1 MSRLDSHIRQKIAQ
15 RACIDLA
22 AQWLAG
28 EPGIIVEFGLGTG
41 RSYSHLRQRFPRHD
55 IFCFDRLDRA
65 HPGSRPPADHLVL
78 GEFSQVL
85 ADPANHT
92 RFAGQVILA
101 HLDIGNGTPEDD
113 VVPELILDRVH
124 GWLKPGAIVL
134 SDLDLSLEPAWRL
147 DPIDPEAQVEPGAR
161 YYVYRRLPD

>member
-15 RACIDLA
+15 RDCIDLA
-22 AQWLAG
+22 ARWLAG
-28 EPGIIVEFGLGTG
+28 AQGVILEFGLGTG
-41 RSYSHLRQRFPRHD
+41 RSYSHLRERFPLHD

-65 HPGSRPPADHLVL
+65 HAGSRPPADHLVL
-78 GEFSQVL
+78 GEFPQVL

-101 HLDIGNGTPEDD
+101 HIDIGSGIPEDD
-113 VVPELILDRVH
+113 VMPELILDRVH
-124 GWLKPGAIVL
+124 GWLRPGALVL

-147 DPIDPEAQVEPGAR
+147 DRVDTTGQVESGAG
-161 YYVYRRLPD
+161 YYVYRRRPD

>member
-15 RACIDLA
+15 RDSIDLA

-28 EPGIIVEFGLGTG
+28 EPGVILEFGLGTG
-41 RSYSHLRQRFPRHD
+41 RSYSHLRERFPRHD

-65 HPGSRPPADHLVL
+65 HPGSRPPADHLIL
-78 GEFSQVL
+78 GDFPQVL

-101 HLDIGNGTPEDD
+101 HIDIGSGIPEDE
-113 VVPELILDRVH
+113 VMPELILGRVH
-124 GWLKPGAIVL
+124 GWLKPGAFVL

-147 DPIDPEAQVEPGAR
+147 DPVETTGQVEHGAG
-161 YYVYRRLPD
+161 YYVYRRRPD